1 MKVLTKIS
9 EMREFSR
16 EAKKEGKTIG
26 FVPTMGYLHEGHLSL
41 ARAARQECDLVV
53 MSIYV
58 NPMQF
63 GPGEDL
69 DKYPRDLE
77 RDKSLAAKEGVDV
90 VFRPLSGEVYPSGY
104 ATDVAVT
111 GTLTETLCGASRPGH
126 FKGVTTI
133 VAKLLNIVEPD
144 RAYFGQKDAQQ
155 AAVVKRMVR
164 DLNIPVEVRV
174 MPIVRENDGLA
185 MSSRNSYLSGDQR
198 QQALR
203 LFRSLEKAKE
213 MISAGEVSSDAIKRE
228 MRIVLEDGKDVRVDY
243 VETVDADTF
252 MPLEKVQD
260 NTLIAVAAYV
270 GDTRLIDNTI
280 IKGVK

>member
-1 MKVLTKIS
+1 MKVLTKIK

-16 EAKKEGKTIG
+16 EAKKNGKTIG

-41 ARAARQECDLVV
+41 VRAAKEECDLVV

-77 RDKSLAAKEGVDV
+77 RDKSLAEKEGVDV
-90 VFRPLSGEVYPSGY
+90 IFRPLSGEIYPGGY
-104 ATDVAVT
+104 TTDVVVT
-111 GTLTETLCGASRPGH
+111 GPLTETMCGVSRPGH

-133 VAKLLNIVEPD
+133 VAKLFNIVEPD
-144 RAYFGQKDAQQ
+144 KAYFGQKDAQQ
-155 AAVVKRMVR
+155 AVVVKRMVQ

-174 MPIVRENDGLA
+174 MPIVRESDGLA
-185 MSSRNSYLSGDQR
+185 MSSRNSYLSAGNR
-198 QQALR
+198 QQALG
-203 LFRSLEKAKE
+203 LFRSIKKAKE
-213 MISAGEVSSDAIKRE
+213 MITEGEVSADSIKQG
-228 MRIVLEDGKDVRVDY
+228 MRSVLEEGEDVRVDY
-243 VETVDADTF
+243 VEIVDADTLA
-252 MPLEKVQD
+252 PLDKIQD
-260 NTLIAVAAYV
+260 NTLIAIAAYV
-270 GDTRLIDNTI
+270 GNTRLIDNTI

>member
-228 MRIVLEDGKDVRVDY
+228 MRSILEEGQDVRVDY

-252 MPLEKVQD
+252 MPLEKVKD

-270 GDTRLIDNTI
+270 GGTRLIDNTI

>member
-228 MRIVLEDGKDVRVDY
+228 MRSILEDGKDVRVDY

-252 MPLEKVQD
+252 MPLEKVKD

-270 GDTRLIDNTI
+270 GGTRLIDNTI